1 MDIDI
6 HVLSYF
12 VAIYSFDRKIR
23 NDMVAGLKRKVYMGR
38 VQQPTNCR
46 RTSLLG
52 CFKMFEVP
60 RFPNKTVIEVR
71 PTDDRWTLVRN

>member
-23 NDMVAGLKRKVYMGR
+23 NDMVAGLKRKV
-38 VQQPTNCR
+38 
-46 RTSLLG
+46 
-52 CFKMFEVP
+52 
-60 RFPNKTVIEVR
+60 
-71 PTDDRWTLVRN
+71 